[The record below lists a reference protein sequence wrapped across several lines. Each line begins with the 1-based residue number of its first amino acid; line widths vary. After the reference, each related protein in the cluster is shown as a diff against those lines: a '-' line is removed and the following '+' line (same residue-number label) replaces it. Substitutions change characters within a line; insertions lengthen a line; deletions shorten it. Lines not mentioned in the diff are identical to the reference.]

1 MRVGG
6 AVRYAGLNEQGGVRC
21 LTSRWFGTDTATKE
35 KTKKQKKEVNTNP
48 SVGEFE
54 DSGTGGC
61 PA

>member
-35 KTKKQKKEVNTNP
+35 KNKETKEG
-48 SVGEFE
+48 S
-54 DSGTGGC
+54 
-61 PA
+61 

>member
-1 MRVGG
+1 MSRVGFVASLHVG
-6 AVRYAGLNEQGGVRC
+6 SAQTPQR
-21 LTSRWFGTDTATKE
+21 KK

-54 DSGTGGC
+54 NSGTGGC